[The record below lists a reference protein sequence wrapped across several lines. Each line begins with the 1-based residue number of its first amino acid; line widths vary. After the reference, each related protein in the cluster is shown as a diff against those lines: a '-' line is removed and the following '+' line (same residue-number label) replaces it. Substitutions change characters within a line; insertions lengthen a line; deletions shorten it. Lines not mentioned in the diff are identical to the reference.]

1 MSADLIAII
10 GCSILGLVA
19 HGARQHKWMEWALRI
34 LYVLVCCGELISL
47 TATPEPG
54 DDTAAWSQANTI
66 VLATLTGLMLFK
78 PFRIALSYVL
88 TIVNQF
94 ISGRFLVAAS
104 GKLLAAPKP
113 EVVPAPLVSAAVVS
127 SEADATAS
135 ASSTPDA
142 PLAEPVLV
150 EAAKPAT
157 PRKVSV
163 LESFVAERVF
173 MPSSIPHLNGLWI
186 YATCLCY
193 LLANTEMSGIKMPI
207 LPIPLPVTLDQL
219 LYYNGLGL
227 VMLAMCGVGIF
238 VARNP
243 KATLERLGLVKPTLM
258 QVAIGVFMIF
268 FTFAYDWVWS
278 LYTHNQSG
286 LEYAEKLTRYNEG
299 TFSAGG
305 GAAPSFVLALFTG
318 LCAGIGEETLIRGAL
333 QPVFGIFPA
342 AFLHGVLHGQF
353 SHAPML
359 ILQVAGWSTI
369 MGIVRR
375 YTNTTTTIITHAGF
389 NFLSSF
395 LFSFNP

>member
-1 MSADLIAII
+1 MSADLLAII
-10 GCSILGLVA
+10 GCCILGLIA
-19 HGARQHKWMEWALRI
+19 HGSRQHRWLEWVLRG
-34 LYVLVCCGELISL
+34 LYVLVFFGELIGLMVVS
-47 TATPEPG
+47 EPG
-54 DDTAAWSQANTI
+54 ESSQWSHGNSLFVA
-66 VLATLTGLMLFK
+66 VATGLMLFK
-78 PFRIALSYVL
+78 PVRSALSYLL
-88 TIVNQF
+88 TVVNQT
-94 ISGRFLVAAS
+94 ISGRSIVAAC
-104 GKLLAAPKP
+104 GKLSALP
-113 EVVPAPLVSAAVVS
+113 VVEPAPVRFVTAVTS
-127 SEADATAS
+127 GDTA
-135 ASSTPDA
+135 
-142 PLAEPVLV
+142 AEPVTDAPV
-150 EAAKPAT
+150 TEPVSASPPVAT
-157 PRKVSV
+157 VPRKLTV

-173 MPSSIPHLNGLWI
+173 VPASIPHLNGLWI
-186 YATCLCY
+186 YVTCLGF
-193 LLANTEMSGIKMPI
+193 LLANTEMGGMQMPI
-207 LPIPLPVTLDQL
+207 LPIPFPVTLDQL

-227 VMLAMCGVGIF
+227 VMLALCGVGIL

-243 KATLERLGLVKPTLM
+243 KQALVRLGLVKPTLM

-278 LYTHNQSG
+278 LYTHGQGG

-305 GAAPSFVLALFTG
+305 AAAPSFVLALFTG

-342 AFLHGVLHGQF
+342 AFLHGALHGQF
-353 SHAPML
+353 SHAPLL

-395 LFSFNP
+395 LFAFNP

>member
-1 MSADLIAII
+1 MSADLLAII
-10 GCSILGLVA
+10 GCCILGLVA
-19 HGARQHKWMEWALRI
+19 HGSRQHRWLEWVLRG
-34 LYVLVCCGELISL
+34 LYVLVLCGELLGL
-47 TATPEPG
+47 TATSEPG
-54 DDTAAWSQANTI
+54 DESAAWSHANSL
-66 VLATLTGLMLFK
+66 VVAVATGLMLFK
-78 PFRIALSYVL
+78 PVRIALSYVL
-88 TIVNQF
+88 TAVNQT
-94 ISGRFLVAAS
+94 IGGRFIVAAF
-104 GKLLAAPKP
+104 GKLLA
-113 EVVPAPLVSAAVVS
+113 VPAVKPAPVRFGAAVTGGDSSPAAVDDSAPGDPVVS
-127 SEADATAS
+127 SE
-135 ASSTPDA
+135 
-142 PLAEPVLV
+142 PLEPAL
-150 EAAKPAT
+150 K
-157 PRKVSV
+157 KVTV
-163 LESFVAERVF
+163 IESFVAERVF
-173 MPSSIPHLNGLWI
+173 VASSIPHLNGLWI
-186 YATCLCY
+186 YVTCLGF
-193 LLANTEMSGIKMPI
+193 LLANTEMAGMNMPI
-207 LPIPLPVTLDQL
+207 LPIPFPVTLDQL

-227 VMLAMCGVGIF
+227 VMLALCGVGVL

-243 KATLERLGLVKPTLM
+243 KQALVRLGLVKPTLM

-278 LYTHNQSG
+278 LYTHGQGG

-342 AFLHGVLHGQF
+342 AFLHGALHGQF
-353 SHAPML
+353 SHAPLL

-395 LFSFNP
+395 LFAFNP